1 MIDDANPVGING
13 ATIATTQ
20 NVKLDLNGKTITLN
34 IDQAKTSQLI
44 DNYGTLTIVDSSE
57 EQTGKLTNAAAEGLS
72 VGNWPEVNFATNIIK
87 NSGTLNV
94 EGGTIQN
101 TANGSICYA
110 IDNNNTSYD
119 AIINFCQK
127 HMFLAGTMET
137 GQRIDTLTVPFLA
150 IRETV
155 LNMLAHRSWWDE
167 DESLSVAIFDDR
179 IEFTNPGHFPIGTSV
194 EDFIETPRS
203 KPQNPDIANVLFRSG
218 WMESW
223 GRGIANI
230 MEACE
235 QAGLP
240 RPEFIKAPWITRI
253 IFRFK
258 TPLTPYLSGNPSN
271 IPSIEGLNEG
281 INEGLNGLNE
291 GIKETYRIVRSH
303 PGINAPQ
310 IAVLAGK
317 SLATIERHLSALR
330 KKGLIGHQD
339 SKKTGGY
346 YVK

>member
-1 MIDDANPVGING
+1 
-13 ATIATTQ
+13 
-20 NVKLDLNGKTITLN
+20 
-34 IDQAKTSQLI
+34 
-44 DNYGTLTIVDSSE
+44 
-57 EQTGKLTNAAAEGLS
+57 
-72 VGNWPEVNFATNIIK
+72 
-87 NSGTLNV
+87 
-94 EGGTIQN
+94 
-101 TANGSICYA
+101 
-110 IDNNNTSYD
+110 
-119 AIINFCQK
+119 
-127 HMFLAGTMET
+127 MFLAGTMET

-203 KPQNPDIANVLFRSG
+203 KPQNPDIAGVLFRSG
-218 WMESW
+218 CMESL

-240 RPEFIKAPWITRI
+240 KPEFIKAPWITRI

-258 TPLTPYLSGNPSN
+258 TPLTPYLSGKGGNGSSSEPINEPLNEPLNYSN
-271 IPSIEGLNEG
+271 IQVKTTHDA
-281 INEGLNGLNE
+281 
-291 GIKETYRIVRSH
+291 IKSH
-303 PGINAPQ
+303 PGIGRSGIMAQTGLSLPSVKRY
-310 IAVLAGK
+310 IAELTAKGY
-317 SLATIERHLSALR
+317 IEHR
-330 KKGLIGHQD
+330 G

-346 YVK
+346 FPINKQ

>member
-1 MIDDANPVGING
+1 
-13 ATIATTQ
+13 
-20 NVKLDLNGKTITLN
+20 
-34 IDQAKTSQLI
+34 
-44 DNYGTLTIVDSSE
+44 
-57 EQTGKLTNAAAEGLS
+57 
-72 VGNWPEVNFATNIIK
+72 
-87 NSGTLNV
+87 
-94 EGGTIQN
+94 
-101 TANGSICYA
+101 
-110 IDNNNTSYD
+110 
-119 AIINFCQK
+119 
-127 HMFLAGTMET
+127 
-137 GQRIDTLTVPFLA
+137 
-150 IRETV
+150 
-155 LNMLAHRSWWDE
+155 
-167 DESLSVAIFDDR
+167 
-179 IEFTNPGHFPIGTSV
+179 
-194 EDFIETPRS
+194 
-203 KPQNPDIANVLFRSG
+203 
-218 WMESW
+218 MESW

-240 RPEFIKAPWITRI
+240 KPEFIKAPWITRI

-281 INEGLNGLNE
+281 INGLNE

-330 KKGLIGHQD
+330 KKELIGHQD